1 MQRFAGLNSIE
12 GWNLTLQLSNNQEF
26 VKNNQESLDGTCI
39 YFYNN
44 RVYEKNKDK
53 DQ

>member
-1 MQRFAGLNSIE
+1 MVLSDRKTGQDFRLNK
-12 GWNLTLQLSNNQEF
+12 NNQEF
-26 VKNNQESLDGTCI
+26 TKNNQESLDGSCI

-44 RVYEKNKDK
+44 KVYEKNKDK

>member
-1 MQRFAGLNSIE
+1 MDRKPGQDFRLNK
-12 GWNLTLQLSNNQEF
+12 NNQEF
-26 VKNNQESLDGTCI
+26 VKNNQESLDGSCI

-44 RVYEKNKDK
+44 KVYGKNKDK

>member
-1 MQRFAGLNSIE
+1 MAERYRKSILN
-12 GWNLTLQLSNNQEF
+12 G
-26 VKNNQESLDGTCI
+26 KNNQESLDGTCI

>member
-1 MQRFAGLNSIE
+1 MAERERKSILN
-12 GWNLTLQLSNNQEF
+12 GKNNQEF
-26 VKNNQESLDGTCI
+26 VENNQESLDGTCI

-44 RVYEKNKDK
+44 KVYEKNKDK

>member
-1 MQRFAGLNSIE
+1 MVLLLNGKLDQRCLLNK
-12 GWNLTLQLSNNQEF
+12 NNQEF
-26 VKNNQESLDGTCI
+26 VKNNQESLDGSCI

-44 RVYEKNKDK
+44 KVYEKNKDK

>member
-1 MQRFAGLNSIE
+1 MVLLLNGKLDQRGLLNK
-12 GWNLTLQLSNNQEF
+12 NNQEF
-26 VKNNQESLDGTCI
+26 VKNNQESLDGSCI

-44 RVYEKNKDK
+44 KVYEKNKDK